1 MSFDTA
7 RTAFALIAAAV
18 LTVEG
23 AQRTTPTFYP
33 DDPISVDNDAAFDAS
48 GARERELSESYDFL
62 ENTFGSP
69 GDRAAVR
76 AMNLNTIDEVPDS
89 SWFTNRIGV
98 RDMPIAEIVR
108 GPNKFER
115 LDVEA
120 WTVVSGKGPG
130 GFHPGFRAVHPG
142 DPGQIYQL
150 EVDPPDHPQL
160 ATGAEL
166 IGTLIY
172 HALGYNVV
180 DVYPVRVDPKQITIA
195 PDATIRDA
203 SGRRRFTRADL
214 DGVLRLAARDAA
226 GRVYF
231 SATRFEEGTDV
242 GPFRYHGTRPD
253 DPNDIHPH
261 EHRRE
266 LRANRVFAAWLQ
278 HDDSRALNTLDMLV
292 GEGPRKFIR
301 HYMYDFG
308 AILGSATRFPD
319 AAASGHEHYIEK
331 RSSLKSLGTLGLRV
345 PRYARADYPDI
356 PLSAGFISSVAFE
369 PDGWKSNYPNA
380 AFRNLRPDD
389 AFWGAR
395 LVSRFS
401 DEVIAAIVGAVGY
414 DDPQATAYLTR
425 TIAERRDAVL
435 RTWLTGVNPIVDARL
450 TPAGALTFSNAAVS
464 ARAATPPQA
473 YVVTWSRFDN
483 RTGVHTTV
491 GEPHRS
497 PETRATAPSAL
508 LRDAE
513 FIGASIAT
521 EHRDYHGWKQPV
533 QVYFKRTEQ
542 GWRTVGSFR

>member
-1 MSFDTA
+1 MSSNAA
-7 RTAFALIAAAV
+7 RTALALIAAAA

-33 DDPISVDNDAAFDAS
+33 DDPIAVDNDTAFDARAA
-48 GARERELSESYDFL
+48 GELELSESFDFL

-69 GDRAAVR
+69 GDRSPVR
-76 AMNLNTIDEVPDS
+76 AVNVNTAGEVPDS

-98 RDMPIAEIVR
+98 RDMPIAEILC

-115 LDVEA
+115 LDAKA

-150 EVDPPDHPQL
+150 EVDPPDYPQL

-180 DVYPVRVDPKQITIA
+180 DVYPIRVDPKLITIA
-195 PDATIRDA
+195 ADATIRDA

-214 DGVLRLAARDAA
+214 DGVLRLAARDAS

-231 SATRFEEGTDV
+231 SATRFEEGTDI
-242 GPFRYHGTRPD
+242 GNFQYHGTRPD

-278 HDDSRALNTLDMLV
+278 HDDSRAINSLNMLV
-292 GEGPRKFIR
+292 DEGARKFIR

-319 AAASGHEHYIEK
+319 TAASGHEYYIEK
-331 RSSLKSLGTLGLRV
+331 RSSLKALGTLGLRV
-345 PRYARADYPDI
+345 PPYARAGYPEM
-356 PLSAGFISSVAFE
+356 PASAGFVSSVAFE
-369 PDGWKSNYPNA
+369 PDRWKANYPNA
-380 AFRNLRPDD
+380 AFRNMRPDD

-395 LVSRFS
+395 LVARFS
-401 DEVIAAIVGAVGY
+401 NDIIAAIVGAVGY
-414 DDPQATAYLTR
+414 DDPHASAYLTR

-450 TPAGALTFSNAAVS
+450 TPAGTLTFSNAAVS
-464 ARAATPPQA
+464 AGAATASQG
-473 YVVTWSRFDN
+473 YVVTWSRFAN
-483 RTGVHTTV
+483 GSGVHTAV
-491 GEPHRS
+491 GEPQRS
-497 PETRATAPSAL
+497 PEPRAAAPTTL
-508 LRDAE
+508 LRDAD
-513 FIGASIAT
+513 FIGASIRT
-521 EHRDYHGWKQPV
+521 EHPDYQGWKEPV
-533 QVYFKRTEQ
+533 QVYFKRT
-542 GWRTVGSFR
+542 GKDWRTVGLFR